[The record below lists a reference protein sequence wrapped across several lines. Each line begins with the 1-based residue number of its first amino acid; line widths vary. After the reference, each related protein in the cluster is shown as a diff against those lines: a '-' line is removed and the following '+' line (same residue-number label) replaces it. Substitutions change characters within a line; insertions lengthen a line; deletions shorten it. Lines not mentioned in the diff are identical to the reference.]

1 MKLLMLACETREK
14 DAEKT
19 VNIGIID
26 GKLFVWCN
34 FYAKIFCCLKKSN
47 YFCCVILTQNKQW
60 IR

>member
-19 VNIGIID
+19 VNIGVID

-34 FYAKIFCCLKKSN
+34 FYAK
-47 YFCCVILTQNKQW
+47 YFVV
-60 IR
+60 